1 MRIAVVSDVHANL
14 PALEAVIDA
23 AGRVDAWWH
32 CGDIVGY
39 GPHPDEVVE
48 RLRDLGAHGV
58 LGNHDAAALG
68 SPIVEA
74 FNPYAQES
82 AAWTAKRISRETR
95 AWLEALPERSV
106 LEGWTLVHGSA
117 RDPMEE
123 YVTSESSAAATIARV
138 RTPNALH
145 GHTHVPI
152 AWRAAGTSAER
163 RPPVYDEAL
172 LLGEDRW
179 FLNPGSVGQPRDRDP
194 RAAAM
199 ILDTDAGAATWL
211 RVAYPIARTQADI
224 RAARLPAILADRLD
238 IGR

>member
-1 MRIAVVSDVHANL
+1 MRIAIVSDVHANL
-14 PALEAVIDA
+14 PALDAIIDA
-23 AGRVDAWWH
+23 VGRVDAWWH

-48 RLRDLGAHGV
+48 RLRGLGAEGV

-68 SPIVEA
+68 SPIVA
-74 FNPYAQES
+74 GFNPYAQEA

-95 AWLEALPERSV
+95 AWLEALPERRV
-106 LEGWTLVHGSA
+106 LGGWTVVHGSA
-117 RDPMEE
+117 RDPLEE
-123 YVTSESSAAATIARV
+123 YVTSGSIAAATLADV
-138 RTPNALH
+138 RTRVALH

-152 AWRAAGTSAER
+152 AWRGDGPSADR
-163 RPPVYDEAL
+163 RPFAYDEPL
-172 LLGEDRW
+172 VLGEDRW
-179 FLNPGSVGQPRDRDP
+179 LLNPGSVGQPRDRDP

-199 ILDTDAGAATWL
+199 VLDTDAGAVAWL

-238 IGR
+238 VGR